1 MRTPDSVE
9 SSLKVIVF
17 DWNLGSLP
25 NVLGMTDIAL
35 SLLMNRRTLR
45 RWFPLNVGG
54 DKCFTGHCGEVE
66 LALRWIHNP
75 EFPPCLLYTSPSPRD
90 LSTSRMPSSA

>member
-45 RWFPLNVGG
+45 RWFPSM
-54 DKCFTGHCGEVE
+54 
-66 LALRWIHNP
+66 LAAI
-75 EFPPCLLYTSPSPRD
+75 SA
-90 LSTSRMPSSA
+90 SRVTAGS

>member
-35 SLLMNRRTLR
+35 SQ
-45 RWFPLNVGG
+45 
-54 DKCFTGHCGEVE
+54 
-66 LALRWIHNP
+66 
-75 EFPPCLLYTSPSPRD
+75 
-90 LSTSRMPSSA
+90 